1 MLRSPRP
8 PPRRIGR
15 RLPGRAAGTAAVRA
29 AGNAAEPAAGRVAE
43 PVAGSAAAPHPLVS
57 TWQVVAPAAGHS
69 DRAAAGD
76 SGRSSATSIGQSVTP
91 LCRHRRLYKF
101 RYRRAA
107 PPPRPKTIKKWRGLM
122 CRSSSSRG
130 SGFPAGGDPR
140 PADEAMDGDDG
151 VGEVEERV
159 DHLLPAFV
167 AALQPVERV
176 VPGIGALDVPT
187 LAGQRWPAGL
197 DRCLLALAGDLAR
210 QPTIGE
216 GVAGQA
222 PSRSRHPGAR

>member
-29 AGNAAEPAAGRVAE
+29 AGTAAEPAAGRVAE

-91 LCRHRRLYKF
+91 LCRHRRLCKF

-107 PPPRPKTIKKWRGLM
+107 PPPRPKTIKKSRGLM

-130 SGFPAGGDPR
+130 SGFPAVGDPR
-140 PADEAMDGDDG
+140 PADEATDGDDG

-176 VPGIGALDVPT
+176 VPGT
-187 LAGQRWPAGL
+187 LVRSTCQRWPAWIGAFSPL
-197 DRCLLALAGDLAR
+197 RAISPDSPRSARVSRVKPRVVAGIQVHGDLA
-210 QPTIGE
+210 G
-216 GVAGQA
+216 
-222 PSRSRHPGAR
+222 